1 MRMFA
6 GLHLA
11 MIVTIG
17 WLGGSLPVNAQTAE
31 IISTYT
37 STAKKDCR
45 PIRASRSEA
54 DDGFVH
60 VCPGIGERSDAVLR
74 TAMGNLIVL
83 NMEGDLREVVSVGRT
98 REAAA
103 KEPAAQA
110 WFGPFSST
118 TTTVEWRHPKDG
130 APFAII
136 QRWHLADN
144 EDPGPDNRPRTKQML
159 VVTRLPP
166 GAVCHVAY
174 VDVKANANANEI
186 ARQAA
191 EKARDFKCDKD
202 KVRVEGASGRAVEL
216 ARP

>member
-1 MRMFA
+1 MRAFA
-6 GLHLA
+6 CPRLA

-17 WLGGSLPVNAQTAE
+17 WLGGPLPANAQTAE

-45 PIRASRSEA
+45 PIRASRSEP
-54 DDGFVH
+54 DEGLVQI
-60 VCPGIGERSDAVLR
+60 CPG
-74 TAMGNLIVL
+74 MGNLIVL

-144 EDPGPDNRPRTKQML
+144 DDPGPDNRPRTKQML

-166 GAVCHVAY
+166 GPVCHVAY
-174 VDVKANANANEI
+174 VDVKANANANDI

-191 EKARDFKCDKD
+191 DKARDFKCGKD
-202 KVRVEGASGRAVEL
+202 KVRVEGVSGRAVEL
-216 ARP
+216 ARR